1 MSDFPRISPVGL
13 FGIAVTFA
21 NQMEDRANLAAIA
34 FRGAVDAAGWP
45 EVTETSSTLVSTFL
59 AVDLAKVPYED
70 IAARLQKILNRQD
83 WYAAAPPPGRKL
95 WTIPMAFGGA
105 RAPQLGEAA
114 TAAGLSEAQA
124 LESLANARV
133 RVITIGYAPGQPYLG
148 PLEPAW
154 DIPRQADLTPR
165 VPAGALVVAIRQL
178 VIFTADMP
186 TGWRHIGQGAF
197 RTFDPDRAMP
207 IALTPGD
214 EMRFVPITQVE
225 LAALEEAGD
234 TLGGAEWEAL
244 S

>member
-1 MSDFPRISPVGL
+1 MTTFPRISSVGL
-13 FGIAVTFA
+13 SGVAVTFA
-21 NQMEDRANLAAIA
+21 DHMEDRANLAAIA
-34 FRGAVDAAGWP
+34 FRGAVDAAGWA
-45 EVTETSSTLVSTFL
+45 EVTETSSTLVSTYL
-59 AVDLAKVPYED
+59 AVDLAKTAYDD
-70 IAARLQKILNRQD
+70 IAGRLQVLLDQQD

-95 WTIPMAFGGA
+95 WTIPMAFGGD

-114 TAAGLSEAQA
+114 AAAGLNEAQA
-124 LESLANARV
+124 VESLSNARV

-197 RTFDPDRAMP
+197 RTFDPAREVP

-214 EMRFVPITQVE
+214 EMRFAPITQAE
-225 LAALEEAGD
+225 LAALEAAGD

-244 S
+244 A